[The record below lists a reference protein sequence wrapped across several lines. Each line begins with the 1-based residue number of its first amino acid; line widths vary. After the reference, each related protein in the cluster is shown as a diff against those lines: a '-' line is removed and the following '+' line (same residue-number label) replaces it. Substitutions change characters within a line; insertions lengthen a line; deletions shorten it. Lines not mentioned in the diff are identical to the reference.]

1 MQPDNCECEFESEV
15 LAAVLQSRWPERVD
29 ASLRAHAAQC
39 IVCSDAAAIAGSIET
54 AREEMRSLASVPS
67 AGRVWFLAQ
76 LKARREA
83 ARAAARPILV
93 VQLIAAASACG
104 LTGACFGAS
113 SLRAAGELASH
124 SLIALA
130 VCAAFLLLPA
140 AAWLAVRKE

>member
-1 MQPDNCECEFESEV
+1 
-15 LAAVLQSRWPERVD
+15 
-29 ASLRAHAAQC
+29 
-39 IVCSDAAAIAGSIET
+39 
-54 AREEMRSLASVPS
+54 MRSLAIVPS

-83 ARAAARPILV
+83 ARAAARPIAV
-93 VQLIAAASACG
+93 VQAIAAACAAG
-104 LTGACFGAS
+104 VIGAWFGAS
-113 SLRAAGELASH
+113 SIRAAGELASH